1 MKIIFS
7 VFFALVSVFPMLANF
22 NGAGYYRIKNQ
33 FTLRYVTV
41 IDNDCE
47 YIDLVTGKIDGHSLF
62 TIQDFGIICHDPAS
76 VIYAKQTSG
85 TQYEVSAQ
93 GVSVKDMMQYHL
105 HLGEWGKLGAEILY
119 RLYATDKGVTK
130 YLGDSANS
138 RYPTGTVIFG
148 TPVASSANSQKVVNW
163 TILPISA
170 SSDNY
175 FGVLPV
181 VNASGADWASLYAS
195 FPYSAY
201 SSGVEFYYP
210 CAMASTGIVEMK
222 KINGAV
228 QGGVPVIVKCPST
241 DPSGNRLNIGT
252 ANGSKPTDNKLKGR
266 YFNCYVSNGKYVNR
280 LAYDKATMR
289 VLGRCSDGSVGFI
302 TDETLQFI
310 PANSAYLVVPAWY
323 PKELKCVFS
332 HAEFEA
338 GVGEITAD
346 GVSSRPVDVY
356 SVTGVKILSGASE
369 EEVAALPKGIYIVGG
384 KKRLIK

>member
-1 MKIIFS
+1 MKIFFS
-7 VFFALVSVFPMLANF
+7 TLLALASAIPVFANF

-62 TIQDFGIICHDPAS
+62 TIQDFDIVCHDPAS
-76 VIYAKQTSG
+76 VIYAKKTSG

-93 GVSVKDMMQYHL
+93 GVSVKDMMKYHL
-105 HLGEWGKLGAEILY
+105 NLGEWGKLGNEILY

-148 TPVASSANSQKVVNW
+148 TPVASSTNSQKVVNW
-163 TILPISA
+163 MILPIS
-170 SSDNY
+170 SNGDNF
-175 FGVLPV
+175 FGVLPTV
-181 VNASGADWASLYAS
+181 TASGMEWASLYAS
-195 FPYSAY
+195 FPYSAV
-201 SSGVEFYYP
+201 SPGVEFYYP
-210 CAMASTGIVEMK
+210 CAIASTGIVEMK
-222 KINGAV
+222 KISGAV
-228 QGGVPVIVKCPST
+228 QGGVPVIVKCPSA
-241 DPSGNRLNIGT
+241 DPAQNRLNVG
-252 ANGSKPTDNKLKGR
+252 ASGGKKPTDNILKGR

-280 LAYDKATMR
+280 LAYDKSTMR
-289 VLGRCSDGSVGFI
+289 VLGRCADGSVGFV
-302 TDETLQFI
+302 TDETLKYI

-323 PKELKCVFS
+323 PKELKCVFT

-346 GVSSRPVDVY
+346 EEGGRPVDVY
-356 SVTGVKILSGASE
+356 SITGVKVLKEATE
-369 EEVAALPKGIYIVGG
+369 EEIARLPKGLYIVGG
-384 KKRLIK
+384 KKRMVR